1 VKYALLAGL
10 AALLFGG
17 LVLAF
22 QPSSKP
28 GSSPDRTA
36 YSFAAALKRHNF
48 GRACSYYSQK
58 TRGDAAACAQS
69 VAIYV
74 GQIASFFGA
83 DIVEDMH
90 IVPGSKTANKD
101 GSYTYKMVA
110 KGGQPQPLRVAK
122 QASGK
127 WRVVG

>member
-1 VKYALLAGL
+1 MKYALLAGL

-22 QPSSKP
+22 QPSSPP

-58 TRGDAAACAQS
+58 TRGRACAQS
-69 VAIYV
+69 LAVYV
-74 GQIASFFGA
+74 GQIASFFGQ
-83 DIVEDMH
+83 DIVDGMH
-90 IVPGSKTANKD
+90 VVAGSKTANKD
-101 GSYTYKMVA
+101 GSFTYKIQA
-110 KGGQPQPLRVAK
+110 KGGPAQNIRVVKQPT
-122 QASGK
+122 GN
-127 WRVVG
+127 WRVV